1 MRKLAGLLGA
11 SLMLASCASLSPR
24 NRIEDRFFELGL
36 SRERAEC
43 LAYELDERLDRS
55 DLNDVADFLT
65 DLNDAGSAGGA
76 LDALLAID
84 NPRIAASIARA
95 SVACAFNRG

>member
-1 MRKLAGLLGA
+1 MKKVFALGCALL
-11 SLMLASCASLSPR
+11 LLASCASLSPR
-24 NRIEDRFFELGL
+24 SRIKDRFVELGL
-36 SRERAEC
+36 SQERAGC
-43 LAYELDERLDRS
+43 LADALDERLDRN

-76 LDALLAID
+76 LDALLSID

-95 SVACAFNRG
+95 SVSCAF

>member
-1 MRKLAGLLGA
+1 MNRTAALIGVI
-11 SLMLASCASLSPR
+11 LMLASCATVSPR
-24 NRIEDRFFELGL
+24 LRIEDRFVELGL
-36 SRERAEC
+36 SRERSEC
-43 LAYELDERLDRS
+43 LANELDDRLDRD
-55 DLNDVADFLT
+55 DLRNVADFLT

-76 LDALLAID
+76 LDALLSMD

>member
-1 MRKLAGLLGA
+1 MKKAVALLGA
-11 SLMLASCASLSPR
+11 SLMLASCATVSPR
-24 NRIEDRFFELGL
+24 ARIEDRFYELGL
-36 SRERAEC
+36 SQERSEC
-43 LAYELDERLDRS
+43 LADELDERLDR
-55 DLNDVADFLT
+55 DELKDVADFLT

-76 LDALLAID
+76 LDALLSID

>member
-1 MRKLAGLLGA
+1 MRKSIAFACAVLI
-11 SLMLASCASLSPR
+11 LASCASLSPR
-24 NRIEDRFFELGL
+24 SRIKDRFVELGV
-36 SRERAEC
+36 SRERAAC
-43 LAYELDERLDRS
+43 LADELDDRLDRD

-76 LDALLAID
+76 LDALLSID

-95 SVACAFNRG
+95 SVACAFNRD

>member
-1 MRKLAGLLGA
+1 MKKIACLFAA
-11 SLMLASCASLSPR
+11 MVMVASCATLSPR
-24 NRIEDRFFELGL
+24 IRIEDRFFELGL

-43 LAYELDERLDRS
+43 LANALDERLDRG

-76 LDALLAID
+76 LDALLSID

-95 SVACAFNRG
+95 SVACAFS

>member
-1 MRKLAGLLGA
+1 MKRSAALLGA
-11 SLMLASCASLSPR
+11 FLMLASCATVSPR
-24 NRIEDRFFELGL
+24 IRIEDRFFELGL

-43 LAYELDERLDRS
+43 LADELDERLDRG
-55 DLNDVADFLT
+55 DLRDVADFLT

-76 LDALLAID
+76 LDALLSID

-95 SVACAFNRG
+95 SVACAFSRS